1 MVCPFCGTENPKGV
15 KFCKN
20 CGRAIG
26 SMMNVALVY
35 ALVGTVIALIT
46 GPIPGSSVVLLAL
59 DVILVYDI
67 AKRYGTHLS
76 LTEIGCA
83 TIGVLILAEAL
94 KLFLSTALEFVP
106 VVGWW
111 LGKPGVTFLGVLAL
125 GYLADH
131 YFRDRQIMTVQRRR
145 T

>member
-1 MVCPFCGTENPKGV
+1 MICPYCGTLNPRDA

-20 CGRAIG
+20 CSRGIG
-26 SMMNVALVY
+26 SMMKVVLVFALI
-35 ALVGTVIALIT
+35 GTVLALIT
-46 GPIPGSSVVLLAL
+46 GPIPGSSILLLLL

-76 LTEIGCA
+76 LTELGCA
-83 TIGVLILAEAL
+83 TIGVLVLAEAL
-94 KLFLSTALEFVP
+94 KLFLSTVLEFVP

-111 LGKPGVTFLGVLAL
+111 LGKPGVTFLGVLVL

-131 YFRDRQIMTVQRRR
+131 YFRDRQVMMALRKRM
-145 T
+145 

>member
-1 MVCPFCGTENPKGV
+1 MECPYCGTANPKGA
-15 KFCKN
+15 KFCTN
-20 CGRAIG
+20 CRRAIG
-26 SMMNVALVY
+26 SMMNVVVIY
-35 ALVGTVIALIT
+35 ALLGTVIALIT

-83 TIGVLILAEAL
+83 TIGVLFLAEAL
-94 KLFLSTALEFVP
+94 KIFLTTALEFVP

-111 LGKPGVTFLGVLAL
+111 LGKPAVTFLGVLVL

-131 YFRDRQIMTVQRRR
+131 YFRDRQITSVQRRR
-145 T
+145 A

>member
-1 MVCPFCGTENPKGV
+1 MHCPYCGTENPKGA
-15 KFCKN
+15 KFCIN
-20 CGRAIG
+20 CRRAVG
-26 SMMNVALVY
+26 SMMNVVVIY
-35 ALVGTVIALIT
+35 ALLGTVIALIT

-83 TIGVLILAEAL
+83 TIGVLFLAEAL
-94 KLFLSTALEFVP
+94 KIFLTTALEFVP

-111 LGKPGVTFLGVLAL
+111 LGKPAVTFVGVLVL

-131 YFRDRQIMTVQRRR
+131 YFRDRQIMSAERRR
-145 T
+145 V